1 MVNVTSRWQATEF
14 LSHIPLRLRLALL
27 LVRFAQPAK
36 VRLRA
41 SHSAQN
47 DRLVVCFA
55 ICVCFGVVR
64 DAREVVPYNKTLA
77 ILPKLCYNN
86 SRKAIRT
93 PKQRFWL
100 VVEKG
105 NCLCR
110 I

>member
-1 MVNVTSRWQATEF
+1 MGYGLEFWWLVMVNVTSRWQATEF

-55 ICVCFGVVR
+55 VCVRSRVAEDV
-64 DAREVVPYNKTLA
+64 DPYNKTHKIKKIKRPTA
-77 ILPKLCYNN
+77 
-86 SRKAIRT
+86 
-93 PKQRFWL
+93 W
-100 VVEKG
+100 
-105 NCLCR
+105 
-110 I
+110 

>member
-1 MVNVTSRWQATEF
+1 MGYGLEFWWLVMVNVTSRWQATEF

-55 ICVCFGVVR
+55 ICVCVGVIW
-64 DAREVVPYNKTLA
+64 DAREGRPLQEHTCNPHQTVL
-77 ILPKLCYNN
+77 
-86 SRKAIRT
+86 
-93 PKQRFWL
+93 
-100 VVEKG
+100 
-105 NCLCR
+105 
-110 I
+110 

>member
-1 MVNVTSRWQATEF
+1 MGYGLEFGWLVMVNVTSRWQATEF

-55 ICVCFGVVR
+55 ICVCFGVIR
-64 DAREVVPYNKTLA
+64 DARRGRSL
-77 ILPKLCYNN
+77 
-86 SRKAIRT
+86 
-93 PKQRFWL
+93 Q
-100 VVEKG
+100 G
-105 NCLCR
+105 NTCNPHQTVL
-110 I
+110 